1 MCVYDVYNDVC
12 ACMMWTLMY
21 VRGCIYCEVY
31 DFVRICRRIKI
42 VFQIGYKTEV
52 S

>member
-1 MCVYDVYNDVC
+1 MYTDVC

-21 VRGCIYCEVY
+21 VRGCIYY
-31 DFVRICRRIKI
+31 DVCAFVRMCRRIKI